1 MNAGRRE
8 VWHLLVGLTRGGAE
22 TLLVHVLPYL
32 REHGQE
38 PRVLALKG
46 WGPVGDDLEAA
57 GIQVTALGGRGKR
70 DPRPVWRLLRS
81 LREHPPYRLHA
92 HLTRAVL
99 AAGWAGRGTGVPLV
113 THFHSLAGRRPRWQD
128 RLEGAV
134 ARRASARV
142 AVSAA
147 VAADRAHLFN
157 MPDSRFQVIPNGI
170 RTQALAEIHDLKE
183 DAGGEVVAGFLGRLQ
198 IEDKGLDLLL
208 LALARLGEA
217 AKIRLEIAGGP
228 PEKAE
233 SLRVRAADLG
243 LADRVRFL
251 GEVADAAT
259 ALARWDLLVLP
270 SRREGFGLVLV
281 EAMAAGRPVVAS
293 RAGGIPEVVE
303 DGVTGLLV
311 PTEDVQALAEA
322 LHRMAASPGERARMG
337 RQARHVAGGRFSAAG
352 TAAAW
357 ASVSLAG
364 QEGAT

>member
-1 MNAGRRE
+1 MTAPCPE

-22 TLLVHVLPYL
+22 TLLVHVLPHL
-32 REHGQE
+32 RDHGQA

-57 GIQVTALGGRGKR
+57 GIPVTALGGRGRR

-81 LREHPPYRLHA
+81 LRQQPPLRLHA

-134 ARRASARV
+134 ARRAAARV
-142 AVSAA
+142 AVSSA
-147 VAADRAHLFN
+147 VAADRARLFN
-157 MPDSRFQVIPNGI
+157 LPENRFQVIPNGI
-170 RTQALAEIHDLKE
+170 QAESFAAIPDLRE
-183 DAGGEVVAGFLGRLQ
+183 SVNDGQVAGFLGRLQ

-208 LALARLGEA
+208 LAMVRLGA
-217 AKIRLEIAGGP
+217 ASTTRLEIAGGP
-228 PEKAE
+228 RENMEVLKK
-233 SLRVRAADLG
+233 RAAELG
-243 LADRVRFL
+243 IEDRVQFL
-251 GEVADAAT
+251 GEVADPASV
-259 ALARWDLLVLP
+259 LARWDVLVLH

-281 EAMAAGRPVVAS
+281 EAMAAGRPVVAT

-303 DGVTGLLV
+303 EGVTGLLT
-311 PTEDVQALAEA
+311 PTEDVPALSEA
-322 LHRMAASPGERARMG
+322 LDRMAADPGERARMG
-337 RQARHVAGGRFSAAG
+337 RQAREVARRRFSAAG

-357 ASVSLAG
+357 AGVTLAG
-364 QEGAT
+364 QEGVT